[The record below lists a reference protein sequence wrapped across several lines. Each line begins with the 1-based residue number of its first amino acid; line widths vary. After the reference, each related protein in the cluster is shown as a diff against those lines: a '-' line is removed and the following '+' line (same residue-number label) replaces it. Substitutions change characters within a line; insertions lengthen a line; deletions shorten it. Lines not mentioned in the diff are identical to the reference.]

1 MPEQGSLTFVL
12 GGARS
17 GKSTHA
23 ETLVSACP
31 APWAYIATAQAFDD
45 EMRERI
51 GLHRERRDGRWHT
64 VEAPLDLAD
73 AIGRVPD
80 GQALLVDC
88 LTLWLT
94 NVMLAEQDVEAACEN
109 LATVLAKPHGQ
120 WFVVSNEVGLG
131 IVPDNRLGR
140 NFRDAAGRLNQMV
153 ASKADAVLFMV
164 AGLPMKVK

>member
-17 GKSTHA
+17 GKSRHA

-31 APWAYIATAQAFDD
+31 APWTYLATAQAFDD

-51 GLHRERRDGRWHT
+51 ALHRDRRDGRWHT
-64 VEAPLDLAD
+64 VEAPLELAD
-73 AIGRVPD
+73 AIGRIPG

-94 NVMLAEQDVEAACEN
+94 NVMLAERNVEKACEE
-109 LATVLAKPHGQ
+109 LAAALARPRGP

-140 NFRDAAGRLNQMV
+140 DFRDAAGRLNQMI
-153 ASKADAVLFMV
+153 AAKADAVLFMV

>member
-64 VEAPLDLAD
+64 VEAPLDLAVGAQLRVWPNHACITAAMHD
-73 AIGRVPD
+73 RYHVVEAGRV
-80 GQALLVDC
+80 V
-88 LTLWLT
+88 
-94 NVMLAEQDVEAACEN
+94 AEW
-109 LATVLAKPHGQ
+109 P
-120 WFVVSNEVGLG
+120 
-131 IVPDNRLGR
+131 RLPG
-140 NFRDAAGRLNQMV
+140 
-153 ASKADAVLFMV
+153 
-164 AGLPMKVK
+164 